1 MEFGNKGK
9 NIIRFRLIVVELLS
23 LQCILSDSLKS
34 VTNSFSRVCAA
45 AYHIVAGILSA
56 LLLWGCSSVKH
67 VPEGKY
73 LLDDVKINIT
83 DSAGIVESSQLVNYL
98 RQSPNHKILGFLK
111 LQLATYNM
119 SGKDTTKWYN
129 RWVRRLG
136 QAPVIYDSELTSASA
151 KQLRMAMVNRGFMD
165 ATVSVDT
172 IADTTHRKM
181 HVAYNIAS
189 GSPRVISSI
198 TYEIPDSAIAPLVLA
213 DSALFTLKPGDI
225 FDRNRLDNE
234 RTLISDRLRN
244 NGYYSF
250 SKEYITFFADT
261 ANNSMAV
268 ELTMSIRPPRP
279 TESLLPDTTLIHP
292 VYKVRK
298 VVFVTDAGNNG
309 TLQDTV
315 IYRDIEVVY
324 GSDRYI
330 KPGVLEEKCFIHPGK
345 LYKAKEVDRT
355 YEALSQLGILRTINI
370 EMLPVRDGDGNG
382 WLDAYILLTRN
393 KKQGISLELEGTN
406 SEGDL
411 GFGVGVS
418 YTHRNLGKRSELL
431 NAKFRINYES
441 LSGNLSGLIN
451 NRYTEFAAE
460 TGITFPKFLFPFLSR
475 SYKQRVKAAT
485 ELALSFNYQERPE
498 YTRII
503 AGAAWKYKW
512 TARQNRERRTFD
524 LLDINYVYLP
534 ESTIDFINQIAPTNP
549 LLRYSY
555 EDHFIM
561 RSGYTFYRT
570 NRRITSAT
578 EKKVTSQPFI
588 YTLRVNGE
596 IAGNL
601 LYAISSLTGQK
612 RRDGVYKLFGI
623 QYSQYAKAEIDY
635 SLTKMLAYRH
645 TLAFRAGFGI
655 GVPYG
660 NSHILP
666 FEKRFY
672 AGGANGVRG
681 WAVRTLGPGRYDAK
695 NNVSDFINQCGDISF
710 ITSIEYRMKLF
721 WVFEGAIFAD
731 AGNIWTIHD
740 YENQPG
746 GLFRFDT
753 FWKQIAASYGAGLRL
768 DFTYFLLRFDLGLK
782 AHNPAMHQ
790 EQWPIIHPRWRRDA
804 TFHFSVGYPF

>member
-1 MEFGNKGK
+1 MQT
-9 NIIRFRLIVVELLS
+9 IISE
-23 LQCILSDSLKS
+23 SLKLFA
-34 VTNSFSRVCAA
+34 NSFTKVSLLPAHIAA
-45 AYHIVAGILSA
+45 LICVG
-56 LLLWGCSSVKH
+56 LLLWGCSSAKH
-67 VPEGKY
+67 VPSGNY
-73 LLDDVKINIT
+73 LLEDVKININ
-83 DSAGIVESSQLVNYL
+83 DSTETVESSELVNYL
-98 RQSPNHKILGFLK
+98 RQSPNHKVFGFLK

-119 SGKDTTKWYN
+119 SGSDTTKWYN

-136 QAPVIYDSELTSASA
+136 QAPVIYDSELTEASA
-151 KQLRMAMVNRGFMD
+151 KQLRTAMINRGFMD
-165 ATVSVDT
+165 ALVTVDT
-172 IADTTHRKM
+172 IADSTKKKM
-181 HVAYNIAS
+181 HVAYNIIP
-189 GSPRVISSI
+189 GNPRVISAI
-198 TYEIPDSAIAPLVLA
+198 TYDINDSVIAPLVLA
-213 DSALFTLKPGDI
+213 DSALFTLAPGDI

-234 RTLISDRLRN
+234 RGLIAGRLRN
-244 NGYYSF
+244 KGYYSF
-250 SKEYITFFADT
+250 SKEDIIFFADT
-261 ANNSMAV
+261 AENSLDV
-268 ELTMSIRPPRP
+268 ELTMSIRPPRRM
-279 TESLLPDTTLIHP
+279 ENQAPDTTLVHP
-292 VYKVRK
+292 VYKIGK
-298 VVFVTDAGNNG
+298 VVFITDAGNPSE
-309 TLQDTV
+309 LRDTV
-315 IYRDIEVVY
+315 EYRDIEVIY

-330 KPGVLEEKCFIHPGK
+330 KPKVLEEKCFITPGK
-345 LYKAKEVDRT
+345 LYQASEVDRT

-370 EMLPVRDGDGNG
+370 EMVPAEITDSCAMLNAFV
-382 WLDAYILLTRN
+382 LLTRN

-431 NAKFRINYES
+431 NTKFRVNYES
-441 LSGNLSGLIN
+441 LSGNISGLIN
-451 NRYTEFAAE
+451 DRYTEYAAE

-475 SYKQRVKAAT
+475 NFKQRVKAVT
-485 ELALSFNYQERPE
+485 ELAVSFNYQERPE

-512 TARQNRERRTFD
+512 TARANRERRTFD
-524 LLDINYVYLP
+524 LIDINYVYLP

-570 NRRITSAT
+570 NRRIISAADKQAIT
-578 EKKVTSQPFI
+578 QPFI
-588 YTLRVNGE
+588 YTLRINGE
-596 IAGNL
+596 VAGNL
-601 LYAISSLTGQK
+601 LYAISSLLGQK
-612 RRDGVYKLFGI
+612 RSDGVYKLFGI

-635 SLTKMLAYRH
+635 SLTKNLAYRH

-660 NSHILP
+660 NSRALP

-681 WAVRTLGPGRYDAK
+681 WGVRTLGPGCYDSK
-695 NNVSDFINQCGDISF
+695 NNVTDFINQCGDISF
-710 ITSIEYRMKLF
+710 ITSLEYRMKLF

-731 AGNIWTIHD
+731 AGNIWTIHN

-782 AHNPAMHQ
+782 AHNPAMNQ
-790 EQWPIIHPRWRRDA
+790 ERWPIIHPRWKRDA

>member
-1 MEFGNKGK
+1 MK
-9 NIIRFRLIVVELLS
+9 S
-23 LQCILSDSLKS
+23 LA
-34 VTNSFSRVCAA
+34 NSFTKICPMSARIAA
-45 AYHIVAGILSA
+45 VICVVLF
-56 LLLWGCSSVKH
+56 LWSCSSVKH
-67 VPEGKY
+67 VPSGKY
-73 LLDDVKINIT
+73 LLEDVKINIS
-83 DSAGIVESSQLVNYL
+83 DSAGTVESSELINYL
-98 RQSPNHKILGFLK
+98 RQSPNHKVFGFLK

-119 SGKDTTKWYN
+119 SGSDTTKWYN

-136 QAPVIYDSELTSASA
+136 QPPVIYDSELTSASA
-151 KQLRMAMVNRGFMD
+151 KQLRMAMINRGYMD
-165 ATVSVDT
+165 AEVTVDT
-172 IADTTHRKM
+172 IADTTKKKM
-181 HVAYNIAS
+181 HVAYNIIP

-198 TYEIPDSAIAPLVLA
+198 TYDINDSVIAPLVLA
-213 DSALFTLKPGDI
+213 DSALFTLAPGDI

-234 RTLISDRLRN
+234 RSLIAGRLRN
-244 NGYYSF
+244 KGYYSF

-261 ANNSMAV
+261 AENSMDV
-268 ELTMSIRPPRP
+268 ELTMSIRPPRNAD
-279 TESLLPDTTLIHP
+279 TQIVDTTLIHP
-292 VYKVRK
+292 VYKIGRVI
-298 VVFVTDAGNNG
+298 FITDAGNSSDIRDSVAYRNIE
-309 TLQDTV
+309 V
-315 IYRDIEVVY
+315 IY
-324 GSDRYI
+324 GADRYI
-330 KPGVLEEKCFIHPGK
+330 KPKVLEEKCFITPGT
-345 LYKAKEVDRT
+345 LYKASEVDRT

-370 EMLPVRDGDGNG
+370 EMIPVLNSDSCAV
-382 WLDAYILLTRN
+382 LDAYILLTRN

-431 NAKFRINYES
+431 NTKFRINYES

-451 NRYTEFAAE
+451 NRYTEYAAE

-475 SYKQRVKAAT
+475 SYKQRVKAVT
-485 ELALSFNYQERPE
+485 ELAVSFNYQERPE

-512 TARQNRERRTFD
+512 TARSNRERRTFD

-570 NRRITSAT
+570 NRRIISAT
-578 EKKVTSQPFI
+578 DKRTVSQPFI
-588 YTLRVNGE
+588 YTLRINGE
-596 IAGNL
+596 VAGNL
-601 LYAISSLTGQK
+601 LYAISSLSGQK

-635 SLTKMLAYRH
+635 SLTKNLAYRH
-645 TLAFRAGFGI
+645 ALAFRVGFGI

-660 NSHILP
+660 NSRVLP

-681 WAVRTLGPGRYDAK
+681 WGVRTLGPGCYDSK
-695 NNVSDFINQCGDISF
+695 NNVTDFINQCGDISF
-710 ITSIEYRMKLF
+710 ITSLEYRMKLF

-731 AGNIWTIHD
+731 AGNIWTIHN

-746 GLFRFDT
+746 GFFRFDT

-782 AHNPAMHQ
+782 AHNPAMNQ
-790 EQWPIIHPRWRRDA
+790 ERWPIIHPRWKRDA